1 MQVRLLSMLD
11 EYNYLRQEKD
21 EEKRRLRDQKKIQE
35 QLITE
40 QETLFGSKPSPIKT
54 TLSSKKAY
62 GGSCPSL
69 GGTTASQPNRQLS
82 LGTALMQPVT
92 PEFSRPNGVMTNS
105 RWVRQWARTR
115 SANVHDLQLPST
127 MWPST
132 RMRWLDSPLQVNI
145 VILSGYLA
153 CGRSAAAVAAG
164 HGEQQQKVV
173 QAPALR
179 QPLSP
184 VVMSVTQQQI
194 YVEDSGN

>member
-69 GGTTASQPNRQLS
+69 GGNNSITT
-82 LGTALMQPVT
+82 
-92 PEFSRPNGVMTNS
+92 
-105 RWVRQWARTR
+105 
-115 SANVHDLQLPST
+115 
-127 MWPST
+127 
-132 RMRWLDSPLQVNI
+132 
-145 VILSGYLA
+145 
-153 CGRSAAAVAAG
+153 
-164 HGEQQQKVV
+164 
-173 QAPALR
+173 
-179 QPLSP
+179 
-184 VVMSVTQQQI
+184 
-194 YVEDSGN
+194 